1 MKKLLSLT
9 TALLFCLLIV
19 GCKNRTLYFNYDE
32 MIEKVVKIDIIDIE
46 ELGTRRTDGIS
57 EKVVGTIDDE
67 LIDDFLLDLSKIK
80 FTKPWGISNPQFP
93 DGIAFLVYYNNNDY
107 DIIHSSGTYGEL
119 REVQCSVEEY
129 NYLVNKYYYQTIGV
143 YYV

>member
-67 LIDDFLLDLSKIK
+67 LIAIDYIEKFKEDYKLFDFESLQNHLENL
-80 FTKPWGISNPQFP
+80 
-93 DGIAFLVYYNNNDY
+93 
-107 DIIHSSGTYGEL
+107 
-119 REVQCSVEEY
+119 
-129 NYLVNKYYYQTIGV
+129 IG
-143 YYV
+143 YHYFF